1 VSNKMEPSKGLD
13 DTNKQRGNMGKVKR
27 IHGIALAAVMA
38 VAIAVPFAIAQSKDA
53 SGQRTRHAEGREHGK
68 RGGGGRMAGAFFRNL
83 DLTDAQKEQ
92 MKSIRE
98 SHSQSLRPLMDQIR
112 AKRQEI
118 RQAGAGGSFNEA
130 LVAQKLGEIAPLE
143 AKLMGERS
151 RLHQEMLSVLTA
163 EQKAKLEQT
172 REQRK
177 TKWAERGAN
186 KRTAK

>member
-1 VSNKMEPSKGLD
+1 
-13 DTNKQRGNMGKVKR
+13 MGKVKR
-27 IHGIALAAVMA
+27 IHAIALAAVMA

-53 SGQRTRHAEGREHGK
+53 TGHKWSHAEGRGHGR
-68 RGGGGRMAGAFFRNL
+68 RGGDRMAGAFFRNL

-98 SHSQSLRPLMDQIR
+98 THGQAVRPLMEQIR

-118 RQAGAGGSFNEA
+118 RKASAGGSFNEA
-130 LVAQKLGEIAPLE
+130 LVAQKLSEIAPLE

-163 EQKAKLEQT
+163 EQKAKMEQA

-177 TKWAERGAN
+177 AKWAERGAN